1 MNRFL
6 PSISPLSPLP
16 NTLKRLSTVT
26 LFIALGL
33 ISPTISFAEESSVK
47 DGVKS
52 FFSSTVKKSKE
63 VISGTIEGIQEGA
76 TGSESLQEERIIHDY
91 DAFNESVWLSL
102 EQVTTSS
109 WRNHY
114 YTLDLRLHNHSDT
127 PVRLTHLDRADN
139 FILID
144 KQRFAH
150 TVTTF
155 TSTKDITLLP
165 HTTAALELN
174 FSGVKATPTHLR
186 IYGQELAL
194 EGLIQDPNKKL
205 EDLGVAIPTIGA
217 PLRIPEIEP
226 EP

>member
-6 PSISPLSPLP
+6 PSIPASRAF
-16 NTLKRLSTVT
+16 KRLSAIT

-33 ISPTISFAEESSVK
+33 ISPTVSFAEESSVK

-52 FFSSTVKKSKE
+52 FFSNTVKKSKE

-76 TGSESLQEERIIHDY
+76 TGSESLQEERIINDY

-102 EQVTTSS
+102 ETVTTSS

-127 PVRLTHLDRADN
+127 PVRLTNLDRADN

-144 KQRFAH
+144 EQRFAH
-150 TVTTF
+150 SVTTF

-165 HTTAALELN
+165 YTTAALELN

-194 EGLIQDPNKKL
+194 DGLIQDPNKKL
-205 EDLGVAIPTIGA
+205 EDLGVAIPSIGT

-226 EP
+226 EPAP

>member
-6 PSISPLSPLP
+6 PSISVS
-16 NTLKRLSTVT
+16 NAFKRLSAIT

-33 ISPTISFAEESSVK
+33 MSPAISFAEESSVK

-52 FFSSTVKKSKE
+52 FFSNTIKKSKE

-76 TGSESLQEERIIHDY
+76 TGSESLQEERIIYEY
-91 DAFNESVWLSL
+91 DAFNDSVWLSL
-102 EQVTTSS
+102 ETVTTSS

-127 PVRLTHLDRADN
+127 PVRLTNLDRADN

-144 KQRFAH
+144 TQRFAH
-150 TVTTF
+150 SITTF

-165 HTTAALELN
+165 HTTAALELS
-174 FSGVKATPTHLR
+174 FSGVKAIPTHLR

-205 EDLGVAIPTIGA
+205 EDLGVAIPSIGT

-226 EP
+226 EPAP